1 MIKQPKHFL
10 IVDDDPQNNSL
21 SKMALRKAFGE
32 VEVIDFVIPEEALAF
47 ISTEFINS
55 VSDGKAVLFLDIN
68 MPTMDGWEF
77 LEALN
82 TFGES
87 VKEKLNVYMLSSS
100 VDPEDLER
108 ANANPYVIAFLEKPL
123 SREMLIQMFE

>member
-32 VEVIDFVIPEEALAF
+32 VEVIDFVTPEEALAF
-47 ISTEFINS
+47 INTEFVDS

-108 ANANPYVIAFLEKPL
+108 ANANPYIIAFLEKPL
-123 SREMLIQMFE
+123 SREMLIQMFT